1 VATGKEFQM
10 FYPWLPDRP
19 LFRRWLWPACFSLF
33 LAGCASA
40 PLATTDTML
49 RAERTIARAEQARV
63 GQYAATELGEAR
75 QKLQA
80 SRSALLLRDEV
91 NAQRYAEQAT
101 LDAELALARAE
112 LAQANSVNE
121 EMKNSLGILQQEM
134 LRTTEGNQQ

>member
-1 VATGKEFQM
+1 M
-10 FYPWLPDRP
+10 FYPWLPNRP
-19 LFRRWLWPACFSLF
+19 IFRRWLWPGCFSLL
-33 LAGCASA
+33 LAACASA

-63 GQYAATELGEAR
+63 GQYAATELGETR

-112 LAQANSVNE
+112 LAQANGVNE

-134 LRTTEGNQQ
+134 LRTTQGNQ

>member
-1 VATGKEFQM
+1 M
-10 FYPWLPDRP
+10 FYPWLPNRP
-19 LFRRWLWPACFSLF
+19 LFRRWLWPGCFSLL
-33 LAGCASA
+33 LAACASA

-112 LAQANSVNE
+112 LAQANGVNE

-134 LRTTEGNQQ
+134 LRTPQGNQ